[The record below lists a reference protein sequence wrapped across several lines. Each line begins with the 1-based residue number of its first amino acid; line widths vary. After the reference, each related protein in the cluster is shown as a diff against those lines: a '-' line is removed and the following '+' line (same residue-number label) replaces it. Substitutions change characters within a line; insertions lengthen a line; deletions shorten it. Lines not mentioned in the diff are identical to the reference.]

1 MPYTVS
7 ILDGGMMHRIVRW
20 HITRSIDD
28 AVVIFV
34 ASVLPLLCRGGFEAF
49 LGTGIRV
56 TNL

>member
-1 MPYTVS
+1 MPYAVS

-28 AVVIFV
+28 TVVIFI
-34 ASVLPLLCRGGFEAF
+34 ASVLPLFCRGSFEAF
-49 LGTGIRV
+49 LGTGIGI